1 MSFQKWN
8 FLCYP
13 GKRLK
18 KLLFITLIVINSIDA
33 EDLDLNAIYALAL
46 RHSEDVKIKA
56 SEVAIAEA
64 RYRETLASYYPQL
77 ALFARSTQ
85 QSPSSNRTDSTLTD
99 LLLGRTPT
107 LENRNT
113 NSSNTS
119 SFTRYDVGG
128 LSLAWPLFTGLRS
141 YHEGKAA
148 RDARDAARFNEK
160 RFRELLYQDLA
171 RLFYQNLEYDKAI
184 LLFKDE
190 ERTLRLRIYELA
202 RRLNL
207 GRSRDGEVLNARAE
221 LLTVQTD
228 LKSQEHLRQSAR
240 EMLSFLTGRPA
251 ESLKLKD
258 SQLLPA
264 REDLNRYLETTPAR
278 SDLQAARSLLKSK
291 EMQSKA
297 EKGGH
302 LPRLDLQAEGY
313 AYQQPT
319 TGRDWRFTLGIT
331 LPIFEGGATVSRVRL
346 AQEEVKTRQLEL
358 KKLER
363 LADFETRLAY
373 SAFVT
378 AMARKTLLDQAVR
391 IARQAYAVQLR
402 DYELGAGSAL
412 EVFDALR
419 RFHSTRRNHLRAETE
434 LRLEH
439 IQLQIAAGRTGNM
452 HENH

>member
-1 MSFQKWN
+1 MKN
-8 FLCYP
+8 LY
-13 GKRLK
+13 
-18 KLLFITLIVINSIDA
+18 ITTVLSAITFVSGDSLRA
-33 EDLDLNAIYALAL
+33 EGLDLNTVYSLAIK
-46 RHSEDVKIKA
+46 HSEEVKIKA
-56 SEVAIAEA
+56 SELAVAEA
-64 RYRETLASYYPQL
+64 RYREALSSYYPQL

-85 QSPSSNRTDSTLTD
+85 QSPSRNNTTNSLLTD
-99 LLLGRTPT
+99 LLLGRTPS

-128 LSLAWPLFTGLRS
+128 LSLNWPLFTGLRS
-141 YHEGKAA
+141 FNEGKAA
-148 RDARDAARFNEK
+148 REARDAARFSEK
-160 RFRELLYQDLA
+160 RFRELLYLDLA

-190 ERTLRLRIYELA
+190 ERTLRFRINELA
-202 RRLNL
+202 RRLSL

-221 LLTVQTD
+221 LLSVQTD
-228 LKSQEHLRQSAR
+228 LKAQEHLRQSAR
-240 EMLSFLTGRPA
+240 EMLSFLIGQPA
-251 ESLKLKD
+251 DALKLKD
-258 SQLLPA
+258 AQVLPA
-264 REDLNRYLETTPAR
+264 KEDLNRYLETTPAR
-278 SDLQAARSLLKSK
+278 NDLEAARSLLKSK
-291 EMQSKA
+291 EMQTRA

-313 AYQQPT
+313 AYQAPS
-319 TGRDWRFTLGIT
+319 TGRDWRFTVAIT
-331 LPIFEGGATVSRVRL
+331 LPLFEGGATHNRVRL
-346 AQEEVKTRQLEL
+346 AQEEVKTQQLEV

-378 AMARKTLLDQAVR
+378 AMARKALLDQAVR

-402 DYELGAGSAL
+402 DYDLGAGTAL

-439 IQLQIAAGRTGNM
+439 IQLQIAAGRTGNL